1 MSAPLVIIDQRLE
14 ALEAHVADQERVI
27 AELNDVVTGQWR
39 RIDKLERLVERL
51 RETLLSLPAQR
62 EGPEQPPPHY

>member
-1 MSAPLVIIDQRLE
+1 MSAPLAIIDQRLE

-62 EGPEQPPPHY
+62 EGPEPPPPHY